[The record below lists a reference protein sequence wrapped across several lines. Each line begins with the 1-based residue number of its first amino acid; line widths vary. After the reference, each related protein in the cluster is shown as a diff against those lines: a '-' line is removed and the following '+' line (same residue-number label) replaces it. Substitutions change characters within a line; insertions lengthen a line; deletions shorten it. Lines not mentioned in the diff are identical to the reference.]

1 VKAKTVV
8 PREQANRDIDD
19 AIAYYLGE
27 GAESAALSFI
37 DELEGA

>member
-1 VKAKTVV
+1 MKAKAIV
-8 PREQANRDIDD
+8 PRKQANRDIDD
-19 AIAYYLGE
+19 AITYYPGE